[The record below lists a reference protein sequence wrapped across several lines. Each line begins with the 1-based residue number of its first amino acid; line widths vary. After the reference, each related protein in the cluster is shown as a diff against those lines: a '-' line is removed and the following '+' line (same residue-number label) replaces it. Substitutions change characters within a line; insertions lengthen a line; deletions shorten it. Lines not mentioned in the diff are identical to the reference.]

1 MSDMEGDDAP
11 VTVEETPAPAPAAAA
26 PMDIFD
32 AVQEILKLAMIHDG
46 MARGLREAVK
56 ALDKRQALLCILAN
70 NCDEQVI

>member
-1 MSDMEGDDAP
+1 MSDTEGDAAP
-11 VTVEETPAPAPAAAA
+11 VAVEETPTPAPAVAA

-70 NCDEQVI
+70 NCDEQV